1 MSVRSPSLFDSRQTW
16 LTTPQE
22 ALVAWLLAP
31 DFVTTKTGE
40 QQPLR
45 ASSVVVY
52 RAMGRKFIREVLVGE
67 GGRQPKAWRDISSED
82 IRAFLVGNELN
93 KGIRNRYVRLLE
105 RLFDHLAALQLV
117 EGNPARGL
125 AMKEPSRSGQH
136 NDKTMW
142 LSEAQQT
149 AVLEKLPQ
157 GEGWKA
163 QRNRAL
169 IATVLGGG
177 LKVSE
182 VVTLRASAVGPRQ
195 EDGSLYINV
204 HPEGAGRQH
213 RTKVA
218 PFGAGVLIEWL
229 EARSAIALPGEL
241 LFPAR
246 AVGGVLHP
254 ATVYRHV
261 AAVLAEAGIDPDLVK
276 RRGARTLRNTFAIQA
291 LEAGSPPALVG
302 EYLGHRADRS
312 TRYYVALVKN
322 SPPQSSGR

>member
-1 MSVRSPSLFDSRQTW
+1 MVVGLVRTYFGARLRRDHRPVPPRKGTGRVPGCPALTLVNRDSEQTHMVLGVRAPGRHW
-16 LTTPQE
+16 EQRWALT
-22 ALVAWLLAP
+22 
-31 DFVTTKTGE
+31 
-40 QQPLR
+40 
-45 ASSVVVY
+45 
-52 RAMGRKFIREVLVGE
+52 VL
-67 GGRQPKAWRDISSED
+67 
-82 IRAFLVGNELN
+82 N
-93 KGIRNRYVRLLE
+93 
-105 RLFDHLAALQLV
+105 
-117 EGNPARGL
+117 
-125 AMKEPSRSGQH
+125 
-136 NDKTMW
+136 
-142 LSEAQQT
+142 
-149 AVLEKLPQ
+149 
-157 GEGWKA
+157 
-163 QRNRAL
+163 
-169 IATVLGGG
+169 TVLGGG

-218 PFGAGVLIEWL
+218 PFAAGVLIEWL

-312 TRYYVALVKN
+312 TRYYVALVKK
-322 SPPQSSGR
+322 